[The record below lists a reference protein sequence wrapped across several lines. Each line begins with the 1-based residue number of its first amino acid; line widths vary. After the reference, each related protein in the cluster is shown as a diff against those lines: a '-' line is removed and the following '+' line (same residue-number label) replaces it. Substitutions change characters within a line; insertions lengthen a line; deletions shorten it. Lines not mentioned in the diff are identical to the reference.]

1 MALSEVLLALLNLPK
16 TVAPYSEIPKILNG
30 VGISIYS
37 TTKGILSDRECRRQK
52 VGGEILCTV
61 W

>member
-1 MALSEVLLALLNLPK
+1 V
-16 TVAPYSEIPKILNG
+16 LNG
-30 VGISIYS
+30 LGISVLS
-37 TTKGILSDRECRRQK
+37 TSKGILSDREARRQK